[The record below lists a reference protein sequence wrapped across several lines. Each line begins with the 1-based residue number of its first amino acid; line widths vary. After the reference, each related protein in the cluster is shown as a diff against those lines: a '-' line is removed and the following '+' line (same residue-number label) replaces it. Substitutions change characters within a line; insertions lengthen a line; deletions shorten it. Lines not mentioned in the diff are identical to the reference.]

1 MWRLWLRCHF
11 STAEVVAVV
20 NEGGGGEEE
29 EASLSI
35 AKCVHFTWSRRRRLR
50 QLLVLFHEDTGQGRP
65 TWLKFVVC
73 L

>member
-1 MWRLWLRCHF
+1 M
-11 STAEVVAVV
+11 AVV

-65 TWLKFVVC
+65 TDLVKVRRVPMKSNPVAYE
-73 L
+73 